1 MSSMKTLHN
10 SQVLDNKCINLDNK
24 LSRSRK
30 KIILKPIK
38 KNIPFSAKKFFTME
52 TNNKEEPLIIKE
64 EDKIIKNNNYISY
77 LNNLKEHNPKNKYY
91 SLNYSRSNNSLISS
105 AKKEKVP
112 VRINISNKNSFIQK
126 EEGHKNFQYIKL
138 NSLFNLPP
146 IDKTINRYKSF
157 KSINNS
163 NNEVEDDNS
172 QIKYNQLRKN
182 SKNRNFHK
190 KIRLNLFNNEQ
201 LSKIKMRNRTEKKIE
216 DSKYDNISNF
226 MKFKYYEDINEK
238 LERKLRDDYFID
250 RGVKDKIIDMG
261 KVGIFWKN
269 VLDYCSPLLYAEKF
283 KNMQK
288 YEKKDEENTLNNSK
302 KYNHKLYTSILRAK
316 LIHFKNKK
324 NKKNKIYN

>member
-10 SQVLDNKCINLDNK
+10 SQLFENKCINCDNK

-38 KNIPFSAKKFFTME
+38 TNIPFSAKKFFTME
-52 TNNKEEPLIIKE
+52 TNSKEEPLIVKE
-64 EDKIIKNNNYISY
+64 DDKIMKNNNFINY
-77 LNNLKEHNPKNKYY
+77 LKNIKEFNSKNKYI
-91 SLNYSRSNNSLISS
+91 SLNYSKSNNSLISS
-105 AKKEKVP
+105 NNKDKSPIK
-112 VRINISNKNSFIQK
+112 INISDKNSSIHK
-126 EEGHKNFQYIKL
+126 EERHKNSQYIKL

-146 IDKTINRYKSF
+146 IGNINRYNSF

-163 NNEVEDDNS
+163 NSNNEVDEDDN
-172 QIKYNQLRKN
+172 QIKYNQLRKK
-182 SKNRNFHK
+182 SKIRNYHK

-201 LSKIKMRNRTEKKIE
+201 LSKIKMRNRTEKKLE
-216 DSKYDNISNF
+216 DSKFDNLSNF

-238 LERKLRDDYFID
+238 MERKLRDDYFID

-261 KVGIFWKN
+261 KIGIFWKN
-269 VLDYCSPLLYAEKF
+269 VLDYCSPLLYAEKY

-302 KYNHKLYTSILRAK
+302 NYNKYNQKLYTSILRAK
-316 LIHFKNKK
+316 LIHFKKK
-324 NKKNKIYN
+324 